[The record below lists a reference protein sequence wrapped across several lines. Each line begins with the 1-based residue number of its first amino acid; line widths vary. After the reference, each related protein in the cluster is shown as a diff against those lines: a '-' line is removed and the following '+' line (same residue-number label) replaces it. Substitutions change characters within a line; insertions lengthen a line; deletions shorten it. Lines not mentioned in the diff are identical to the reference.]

1 VDLFKEII
9 PEDQI
14 NERNENYKHSDRH
27 TKERIIAATV
37 TSLLTGFVSQNL
49 SHCHDRRKFEGFE

>member
-1 VDLFKEII
+1 MAI
-9 PEDQI
+9 
-14 NERNENYKHSDRH
+14 YKHIDRH
-27 TKERIIAATV
+27 RKERIIAATV